1 MNVYVAGKDVKT
13 TVLIVDGLNEE
24 FIIGMTLIGA
34 QKLHWN
40 PDSRQF
46 GWGTAPLW
54 HKGHGKTRA
63 TVKLAALTCTT
74 VPVQMNT
81 ECGLVPSS
89 GMACIANIGLIDNPY
104 VTGGPYLIE
113 PDKHGIAYVP
123 MFNCAPYD
131 IELQRNEFVAV
142 IENVKGCSYE
152 EVNPAYINSLSEKHQ
167 ETRTKQKL
175 TEAKKKLIEEKFC
188 SDVPAEYKQQYLD
201 VLLRYHEAISEDRF
215 DLGRC
220 RTDLHEITLRTDEPI
235 FVKQFKIPDAHMEEV
250 EKHVVE
256 WLKLG
261 VIEPAWSKHN
271 SPIFAVAK
279 KNGRIRLVQDFRALN
294 AETHIDKYCMR
305 DVTECVGEIG

>member
-13 TVLIVDGLNEE
+13 TVLIVDGLNKE

-40 PDSRQF
+40 PDSREF

-89 GMACIANIGLIDNPY
+89 GTACIANIGLIDNPY

-113 PDKHGIAYVP
+113 PDKHGITYVP

-152 EVNPAYINSLSEKHQ
+152 EVNPAYINILSEKHQ
-167 ETRTKQKL
+167 ETRTKHKL
-175 TEAKKKLIEEKFC
+175 TESKKKLIEEKFC
-188 SDVPAEYKQQYLD
+188 SEVPAEYKQ
-201 VLLRYHEAISEDRF
+201 
-215 DLGRC
+215 
-220 RTDLHEITLRTDEPI
+220 
-235 FVKQFKIPDAHMEEV
+235 
-250 EKHVVE
+250 
-256 WLKLG
+256 
-261 VIEPAWSKHN
+261 
-271 SPIFAVAK
+271 
-279 KNGRIRLVQDFRALN
+279 
-294 AETHIDKYCMR
+294 
-305 DVTECVGEIG
+305 

>member
-81 ECGLVPSS
+81 ECGLVPST
-89 GMACIANIGLIDNPY
+89 GTACMANISLIDNPY
-104 VTGGPYLIE
+104 VMGGPYLIQ

-123 MFNCAPYD
+123 MFNCTPYD
-131 IELQRNEFVAV
+131 IELPQNKFVAV
-142 IENVKGCSYE
+142 INNVKGCTYE
-152 EVNPAYINSLSEKHQ
+152 EVNPAYINRLSEKH
-167 ETRTKQKL
+167 EETKQKQPL
-175 TEAKKKLIEEKFC
+175 TKAKRKLIEEKFC
-188 SDVPAEYKQQYLD
+188 SEVPAEYKQQYLQE
-201 VLLRYHEAISEDRF
+201 LLKFHEAISED
-215 DLGRC
+215 
-220 RTDLHEITLRTDEPI
+220 
-235 FVKQFKIPDAHMEEV
+235 
-250 EKHVVE
+250 
-256 WLKLG
+256 
-261 VIEPAWSKHN
+261 
-271 SPIFAVAK
+271 
-279 KNGRIRLVQDFRALN
+279 
-294 AETHIDKYCMR
+294 
-305 DVTECVGEIG
+305 